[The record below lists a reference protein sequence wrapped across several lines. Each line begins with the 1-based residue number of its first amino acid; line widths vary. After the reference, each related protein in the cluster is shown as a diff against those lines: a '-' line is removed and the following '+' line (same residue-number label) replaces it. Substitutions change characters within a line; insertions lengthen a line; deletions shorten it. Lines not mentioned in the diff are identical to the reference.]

1 MFGSIISC
9 TDPIAVV
16 SLLKSLC
23 VNKRLNTIIEGES
36 LINDATGLILYTIGL
51 KTYFGGSTS
60 IFSVLGLFIRY
71 YIYIFSLTGG
81 GLLLGG
87 VIGFIVAIVMKNLFN
102 DTLM

>member
-51 KTYFGGSTS
+51 KTYLGGSTS
-60 IFSVLGLFIRY
+60 IFSVLGLFI
-71 YIYIFSLTGG
+71 SLTGG

>member
-51 KTYFGGSTS
+51 
-60 IFSVLGLFIRY
+60 
-71 YIYIFSLTGG
+71 
-81 GLLLGG
+81 
-87 VIGFIVAIVMKNLFN
+87 
-102 DTLM
+102 